1 MSGVPQELRTTIL
14 PFRFNNFDDLD
25 VLADSSDLAAIKMEV
40 MRSEPPK
47 SGYLEKIRSICDS
60 KGIPLIFDECTSGFR
75 SNLGGL
81 HLQYD
86 VLPDLA
92 VLGKALGNGYAL
104 RLCWAPT

>member
-1 MSGVPQELRTTIL
+1 
-14 PFRFNNFDDLD
+14 
-25 VLADSSDLAAIKMEV
+25 

-92 VLGKALGNGYAL
+92 VLGKALGNGYAITAVL
-104 RLCWAPT
+104 GTDEVMSSISQSFISSTFWTEAIGPAAALATRM